1 MATKLHGM
9 LRLSRIRKDLIS
21 VNGAGEKV
29 IYIDVVPNKNGADQY
44 GNTHALTM
52 FDRDEGRP
60 IYLAN
65 LKPEE
70 FGATIAHD
78 PAETKEDL
86 SF

>member
-1 MATKLHGM
+1 MATKLRGVLN
-9 LRLSRIRKDLIS
+9 LRKIKKSLIT
-21 VNGAGEKV
+21 VNSKGEK
-29 IYIDVVPNKNGADQY
+29 IIFIDVVPNKNGADQY

-70 FGATIAHD
+70 FGATVAHD
-78 PAETKEDL
+78 SAETKEDL
-86 SF
+86 PF

>member
-1 MATKLHGM
+1 MATKLHG
-9 LRLSRIRKDLIS
+9 RLNLSKIKKSLIAIDDK
-21 VNGAGEKV
+21 GCRV

-70 FGATIAHD
+70 FGATVAHD

-86 SF
+86 PF

>member
-1 MATKLHGM
+1 MATKLHGV
-9 LRLSRIRKDLIS
+9 LNLSRIKKSLIT
-21 VNGAGEKV
+21 VNSKGEKI

-44 GNTHALTM
+44 GNTHALTV

-70 FGATIAHD
+70 FGAAIAHD

-86 SF
+86 PF

>member
-1 MATKLHGM
+1 MATKLHGV
-9 LRLSRIRKDLIS
+9 LNLSKIKKSLIT
-21 VNGAGEKV
+21 VNSKNDRV

-70 FGATIAHD
+70 FGAAIAHD

-86 SF
+86 PF

>member
-1 MATKLHGM
+1 MATKLHGV
-9 LRLSRIRKDLIS
+9 LNLSRIKKSLIT
-21 VNGAGEKV
+21 VNSKGEK
-29 IYIDVVPNKNGADQY
+29 IIFIDVVPNKNGADQY

-86 SF
+86 PF